1 MSYEYGPAM
10 TTPKLTHRLAKD
22 ADLPALHRLMKR
34 SITAFL
40 PDFLSPEQVEAS
52 FEIMGVDSRL
62 VADGTYFMVFDG
74 DALAGCGGW
83 SRRETLFG
91 GDHTSGRN
99 PRLLDP
105 KAEAARVR
113 AMYTDPDHGR
123 KGVGRLILAL
133 CEDAARAEHFTRVEL
148 AATAAGVPLYEAC
161 GYAPIR
167 AWDEITSNGVP
178 VPLVLMGKAI

>member
-1 MSYEYGPAM
+1 M
-10 TTPKLTHRLAKD
+10 TAPNLTHRLANE

-34 SITAFL
+34 AISAFL

-62 VADGTYFMVFDG
+62 IADGTYFMVFDG
-74 DALAGCGGW
+74 DDLAGCGGW

-99 PRLLDP
+99 PRLLDAA
-105 KAEAARVR
+105 KEAARVR

-123 KGVGRLILAL
+123 KGVGRLILNL
-133 CEDAARAEHFTRVEL
+133 CEDAARAERFTQVEL
-148 AATAAGVPLYEAC
+148 AATAAGVPLYKAC
-161 GYAPIR
+161 GYTPMR

-178 VPLVLMGKAI
+178 VPLVLMGKGLH

>member
-1 MSYEYGPAM
+1 M
-10 TTPKLTHRLAKD
+10 TTSKLTNRLARK
-22 ADLPALHRLMKR
+22 ADLPALHVLMNR
-34 SITAFL
+34 AISAFL
-40 PDFLSPEQVEAS
+40 PDFLSPAQVEAS

-74 DALAGCGGW
+74 GALAGCGGW

-105 KAEAARVR
+105 KTEAARVR

-123 KGVGRLILAL
+123 KGVGRLILSL

-148 AATAAGVPLYEAC
+148 AATAAGVPLYAAC
-161 GYAPIR
+161 GYKPMR

-178 VPLVLMGKAI
+178 VPLVLMGKAV

>member
-1 MSYEYGPAM
+1 MFRC
-10 TTPKLTHRLAKD
+10 LFTHRLAME
-22 ADLPALHRLMKR
+22 ADLPALHRLMER
-34 SITAFL
+34 AITSFL
-40 PDFLSPEQVEAS
+40 PDFLTPAQVEAS

-105 KAEAARVR
+105 ANEAARVR

-123 KGVGRLILAL
+123 KGVGRLILDL
-133 CEDAARAEHFTRVEL
+133 CENAARAENFTRVEL

-161 GYAPIR
+161 GYAPVR
-167 AWDEITSNGVP
+167 AWDEITSNGVS
-178 VPLVLMGKAI
+178 VPLVLMGKEL